1 MAMRSELPRHSPRA
15 RRRRRIDGLLLGLL
29 VLAVLV
35 AISFCVGT
43 RTLPLAVTWEA
54 VHAFDPANN
63 DHLLV
68 RLLRIPRTLVAVVV
82 GCALGAAGAVMQALT
97 RNPLAD
103 PGLLGVNGGA
113 ATAIVVA
120 VAFFGITDITG
131 YLWFALAGAALAGGG
146 VYLLGGA
153 RRGIDPVRL
162 VLAGVALTVVLQ
174 AVAQVILL
182 NSDDAVFD
190 QFRHWAVGS
199 LQGRGQG
206 VLVPVT
212 VTAAVGLGLALTLA
226 RPLDAVMLGEELGQS
241 LGANPARVWTLAM
254 LSVVILTAAATA
266 AAGPLSF
273 IGLTAPHLARRVVG
287 PEHRW
292 LIPYSMLVAAIL
304 LVAADIL
311 GRIVAAPGE
320 IGVGIMAALLCGPFF
335 VALARR
341 RRIAHL

>member
-1 MAMRSELPRHSPRA
+1 MRTERARPSPRVRH
-15 RRRRRIDGLLLGLL
+15 RRRRNGLLLGLV
-29 VLAVLV
+29 VLAALV
-35 AISFCVGT
+35 VASFCIGT
-43 RTLPLAVTWEA
+43 REVPLATTWQA
-54 VHAFDPANN
+54 VHAFDPADS

-68 RLLRIPRTLVAVVV
+68 RMLRIPRTLVAVVA

-120 VAFFGITDITG
+120 VAVFGVTDITG
-131 YLWFALAGAALAGGG
+131 YLWFALAGAALAAVG

-174 AVAQVILL
+174 ALAQLVLV

-206 VLVPVT
+206 VLLPVALA
-212 VTAAVGLGLALTLA
+212 TAAGAALALALA
-226 RPLDAVMLGEELGQS
+226 RPLDAVMLGEDLGHA
-241 LGANPARVWTLAM
+241 LGAHPARVWVLAM
-254 LSVVILTAAATA
+254 LAVVVLSGAATA
-266 AAGPLSF
+266 AAGPLGF

-304 LVAADIL
+304 LVAADTL
-311 GRIVAAPGE
+311 GRVVARPDE
-320 IGVGIMAALLCGPFF
+320 IGVGIMAALLGGPFF

-341 RRIAHL
+341 RRIARL

>member
-1 MAMRSELPRHSPRA
+1 MTVEVSRLGPRARA
-15 RRRRRIDGLLLGLL
+15 RRRRDGLLLGLL
-29 VLAVLV
+29 VLVLLV
-35 AISFCVGT
+35 AASFCVGT
-43 RTLPLAVTWEA
+43 RTIPLAVTWEA
-54 VHAFDPANN
+54 LHAFDPGNS

-68 RLLRIPRTLVAVVV
+68 RLLRVPRTLIAVVV

-120 VAFFGITDITG
+120 VAFFGITDVVG

-182 NSDDAVFD
+182 NSDDSVFD
-190 QFRHWAVGS
+190 QFRHWSVGS

-206 VLVPVT
+206 VLLPVA
-212 VTAAVGLGLALTLA
+212 VTAALGLALALVLA
-226 RPLDAVMLGEELGQS
+226 RPLDAVMLGEELGHA

-254 LSVVILTAAATA
+254 LSVVILAGAATA

-304 LVAADIL
+304 LVAADTL
-311 GRIVAAPGE
+311 GRIVARPGE
-320 IGVGIMAALLCGPFF
+320 IGVGIMAALICGPFF